1 MTADVGLGRHEAAQF
16 HPPLDADSIVFKRDL
31 RVLQAFDFFHEE
43 FFQLLAA
50 DGRRHF
56 PALCPRDPYFL
67 IGQGQERLEV
77 DAVEIAVEV
86 GEGQIASLEVGG
98 MDGNGVDVA
107 EEDFGSRRRL
117 DADIIAVQIERRR
130 QGLAK
135 ADFGQLRC
143 IGIGT
148 DQEGCDDDK
157 ENHPFFHLELLLC

>member
-1 MTADVGLGRHEAAQF
+1 M
-16 HPPLDADSIVFKRDL
+16 
-31 RVLQAFDFFHEE
+31 
-43 FFQLLAA
+43 
-50 DGRRHF
+50 
-56 PALCPRDPYFL
+56 
-67 IGQGQERLEV
+67 

-143 IGIGT
+143 IGIRT